1 VIDKWE
7 DNNMTMQVPKTLA
20 LAACAAAI
28 AFSGAAHAKTV
39 KITVAAAPPPMVTF
53 VAAFKNI
60 LSKKIDA
67 RIAAEGKGFKIKWT
81 HAYTQQVAKFHEV
94 FEAVEEGI
102 AGAGLLLKNFEPS
115 NLPLEAYAVYTP
127 FVSPSRVQLSEIDAK
142 LRTMIPEMNAAY
154 GRHNQVF
161 IVSGINDSMQM
172 MTKFPI
178 TKVADLKGRKIGTS
192 GSFGQWM
199 RGTQAT
205 TVTSSMNQ
213 SYTNIKNGVYEGY
226 PIGYILGFVYKTYT
240 VAPYV
245 TKVEFGPTTSSALS
259 FNADTWKSLPGY
271 VQKIIREESLKWPA
285 YQNMID
291 NKKRAKFI
299 GIMKKK
305 GAKFSDLSA
314 AERTKWAKTMPNIA
328 TEWAARME
336 KKGLPGNKLLSAY
349 MNELRSRNVVISR
362 QWDK

>member
-1 VIDKWE
+1 
-7 DNNMTMQVPKTLA
+7 MTMQIPKTLG

-115 NLPLEAYAVYTP
+115 NLPLEAYPVYTP

-192 GSFGQWM
+192 GSFGQWI
-199 RGTQAT
+199 RGTQST
-205 TVTSSMNQ
+205 SVTSSMNQ

-226 PIGYILGFVYKTYT
+226 PIGYILGFIYKTYS

-259 FNADTWKSLPGY
+259 FNVDTWKSLPGY

>member
-1 VIDKWE
+1 
-7 DNNMTMQVPKTLA
+7 MTKFAGLSFT
-20 LAACAAAI
+20 AAAVAGTLI
-28 AFSGAAHAKTV
+28 VTGAVQAKTV

-60 LSKKIDA
+60 VSKKIDA
-67 RIAAEGKGFKIKWT
+67 RLAAEGKGFKIKWN

-127 FVSPSRVQLSEIDAK
+127 FVSPTRAQLVEIDAK
-142 LRTMIPEMNAAY
+142 LRKMIPEMNAAY
-154 GRHNQVF
+154 TRHDQVF

-172 MTKFPI
+172 MTKFPL
-178 TKVADLKGRKIGTS
+178 TKVSDLKGRKIGTS
-192 GSFGQWM
+192 GSFGQWI
-199 RGTQAT
+199 RGTQST
-205 TVTSSMNQ
+205 SVTSSMNQ

-226 PIGYILGFVYKTYT
+226 PIGYILGFIYKTYS

-245 TKVEFGPTTSSALS
+245 TKVEFGPTTSSAIS
-259 FNADTWKSLPGY
+259 FNTSMWKSLPGH
-271 VQKIIREESLKWPA
+271 VQKIIREESAKWPA

-305 GAKFSDLSA
+305 GAKFSVLSA
-314 AERTKWAKTMPNIA
+314 AERTKWATQMPNIA
-328 TEWAARME
+328 KEWAARME
-336 KKGLPGNKLLSAY
+336 KKGLPGKKLLTAY
-349 MNELRSRNVVISR
+349 MDELRSRNVVISR
-362 QWDK
+362 QWDRN